1 MAQESQEPSF
11 HYSILE
17 RLGIG
22 WRDSVC
28 QSNEK
33 RVKEY
38 DRQLE
43 EALEYEEEYLKQWRN
58 RDDSLDVVLARR
70 SYEKGFATDNG
81 KTQLAVSI
89 PIEEPLQS
97 LLAEAR
103 DDVVNCVLLLSGM
116 HSRSEATDAENSST
130 WIPEVAHIPQKDM
143 HITVCIPSLWREP
156 DADPKAHAEYN
167 SQVIKALEHVAAD
180 HEAFVLEVDRIMLA
194 KDGSLLALFRTV
206 GTSDSDKGLREP
218 GVLSDRA
225 SAEMDPMTALR
236 TDVLYVFLEKKLSH
250 VQRKDELD
258 LAAVHEHPKLLRQ
271 ATIVRTVG
279 GSAHGYVH
287 CSLSRLALGPELT
300 KKQLDLKHLHRICR
314 SWTAKLAGR
323 RMAVRGF
330 ILSEMT
336 GLGEGG
342 NKNPFDKARWLQGIS
357 LNNKEGFLAVRRS
370 WLHALGG
377 CFPWCS

>member
-1 MAQESQEPSF
+1 MDHAF
-11 HYSILE
+11 HYSLLE

-43 EALEYEEEYLKQWRN
+43 EALEYEMEYTREWEARSDVAVDLVEN
-58 RDDSLDVVLARR
+58 RRA
-70 SYEKGFATDNG
+70 YHKGFVTDSG

-89 PIEEPLQS
+89 RIEEPLQS

-103 DDVVNCVLLLSGM
+103 DDVVNCLLLLSGM
-116 HSRSEATDAENSST
+116 HSRQEAADIESSST
-130 WIPEVAHIPQKDM
+130 WIPEVAHIPQKDL

-156 DADPKAHAEYN
+156 NENPTVHDQYN
-167 SQVIKALEHVAAD
+167 AQVAAALRMAASD
-180 HEAFVLEVDRIMLA
+180 HEAFVLEVDRLMLG

-206 GTSDSDKGLREP
+206 GESSDDGGLKEP

-225 SAEMDPMTALR
+225 SMEMDPMTALR
-236 TDVLYVFLEKKLSH
+236 ADVLYVYLQNKLSH

-279 GSAHGYVH
+279 GSAHGYIH
-287 CSLSRLALGPELT
+287 CSLSRLALGPGQTT
-300 KKQLDLKHLHRICR
+300 KAIDLKHLHRICR
-314 SWTAKLAGR
+314 SWTARLAGR

-330 ILSEMT
+330 VLSEMT

-342 NKNPFDKARWLQGIS
+342 NKNPFDQARWQQTIS
-357 LNNKEGFLAVRRS
+357 LNNKQGNLAVRQS
-370 WLHALGG
+370 WLQRMNCA